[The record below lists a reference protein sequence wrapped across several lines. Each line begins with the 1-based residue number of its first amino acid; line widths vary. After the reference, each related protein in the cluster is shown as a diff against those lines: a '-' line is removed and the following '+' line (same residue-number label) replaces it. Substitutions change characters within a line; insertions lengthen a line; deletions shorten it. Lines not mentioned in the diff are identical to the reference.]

1 MSRVL
6 LLAADQP
13 LPLCDRQSE
22 RTKTVSVN
30 GESISVRF
38 LSGFLVQEHI
48 YYRDATEALGL
59 AMKPHRYELELEPCE
74 EDLREL
80 LRYLRENLTP
90 GSEVE
95 LWNLWLGSDDAGH
108 IPRYRGTLAD
118 FDGETLQQL
127 LLPPQR
133 DGGIGQCCMTVVI

>member
-13 LPLCDRQSE
+13 LPLCDRQHK

-30 GESISVRF
+30 GESISVCF
-38 LSGFLVQEHI
+38 AGGFLVQEHV
-48 YYRDATEALGL
+48 YYRDAVETLGL
-59 AMKPHRYELELEPCE
+59 AMKPCRYELDLEPCE

-90 GSEVE
+90 GSGIE
-95 LWNLWLGSDDAGH
+95 LWNLWLGSDGAGH
-108 IPRYRGTLAD
+108 IPRYRGALAD
-118 FDGETLQQL
+118 FDQETLRQF
-127 LLPPQR
+127 LLPPHR

>member
-13 LPLCDRQSE
+13 LPPCDCQSE

-38 LSGFLVQEHI
+38 VGGFLVEEHI
-48 YYRDATEALGL
+48 YYRIATEELGL
-59 AMKPHRYELELEPCE
+59 AMKPCRYELELEPCE
-74 EDLREL
+74 EDLLEL
-80 LRYLRENLTP
+80 LRYLRENLAS
-90 GSEVE
+90 GSEIE
-95 LWNLWLGSDDAGH
+95 LWNLWLGSDDLGR
-108 IPRYRGTLAD
+108 IPRYRGALAD
-118 FDGETLQQL
+118 FDLETLRQF
-127 LLPPQR
+127 LLPPHR